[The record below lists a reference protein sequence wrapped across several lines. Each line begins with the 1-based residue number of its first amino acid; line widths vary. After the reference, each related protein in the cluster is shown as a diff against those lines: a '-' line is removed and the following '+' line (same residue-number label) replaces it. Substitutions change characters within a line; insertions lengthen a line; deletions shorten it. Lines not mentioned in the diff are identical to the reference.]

1 METKLTKNE
10 KGITLVALII
20 TIIILLILAVISI
33 RAITGDDILGK
44 AETAK
49 EKYESA
55 KTNELDILNDYSN
68 GIENDSK
75 ARYYLSDQDENGYTY
90 VFKIDNG
97 ILMNYARKEEG
108 LYKIINVPEEY
119 MQYEIDVKTKI
130 KVDGKVYHFDKALAV
145 KLTDQKDYKEN
156 DIVIE
161 NVHYSQTGI
170 ALMSDQEI
178 AVYVQNK
185 FYFEDIDESEMTD
198 LPRNDIGIYNRVN
211 NFDESL
217 LSDEPFQG

>member
-1 METKLTKNE
+1 MKKRLTKNE

-20 TIIILLILAVISI
+20 TIIILLILAVVSI
-33 RAITGDDILGK
+33 RAITGDNILGK

-55 KTNELDILNDYSN
+55 NTNEIDILNDYSN

-90 VFKIDNG
+90 VYKIDNG

-108 LYKIINVPEEY
+108 LYKIVNIPEKY
-119 MQYEIDVKTKI
+119 MMYEIDVKTKI

-145 KLTDQKDYKEN
+145 KLTEPKDYKEN

-161 NVHYSQTGI
+161 NVHYSQTDI
-170 ALMSDQEI
+170 VLMSEQEI
-178 AVYVQNK
+178 AVYAQNR
-185 FYFEDIDESEMTD
+185 FYYEDVDESEMTD
-198 LPRNDIGIYNRVN
+198 LSKDDIDIYNRVN